1 MTSYRPPTGVAAATG
16 PAATTART
24 AAIVRDPA
32 TTPTASTPASIPTR
46 GVPEAPT
53 TALALLTL
61 LLAAAVQP
69 HPATAQTTEQND
81 SSAAEA
87 RRTNSL
93 PLIPTRTLDFTTDEG
108 TWISLDLSPD
118 GETIVFELL
127 GDLYTLPVTG
137 GDATRITSG
146 QAYDMQPRYSPDGTM
161 LVFVSDRDGSENIW
175 VSGADGDGARQLTD
189 TERESYMSPVWTPD
203 GEYVIA
209 NKGTQLWLYHRDGG
223 SGVQMTGHRED
234 GEPAPPAHLGAAFDA
249 DPRYLWLNVRGE
261 VAGGFETVT
270 RESLINSGEILEF
283 GPDHATG
290 RDPIG
295 RSSARQVG
303 PFQLALLDRETGRVH
318 VRTHEHEGAFRPVPS
333 PDGRWVVYAT
343 RWDAREALKVLD
355 LETGG
360 ESWLVMDVQ
369 RDDSQGG
376 GMRDRDVYPGSA
388 FTPDSRA
395 LITSYG
401 GRIMRVEV
409 PSGEA
414 SEIPFRARVQQE
426 MGPLV
431 KFEYPI
437 NDSTMTVSQIRGA
450 RPSPD
455 GRRLA
460 FAALDRLWIADLP
473 DVEHPQTGEHPDV
486 TGARRLTTSTDVEHG
501 PAWSPDGR
509 HIAYVT
515 WNDSTGGDIWRISS
529 EGGEPE
535 RLTAEPAF
543 YDKIAY
549 SSDGNRILAARG
561 SMMHRM
567 RTLEDFGRHHPASE
581 MEYVWLPAEGGEA
594 TRITWVGASTTQQGR
609 NTPHFGPDPERV
621 YVWAGSEGLLSM
633 RYDGTDVRTIV
644 KVTAPSAGPGG
655 SVTPDEVVLSPD
667 GRRAIVRAN
676 RNVFLITVPP
686 VGGNPATVSVGGSTT
701 VPTRRLTSVGGDFVG
716 WRHDGAAGFY
726 SIGRSFFEY
735 DIAAA
740 DALIADSLATAR
752 AERAEDEPGD
762 ETRDEDEVEEV
773 DEEAEDEVE
782 AEAEEEAEDED
793 EAEDEEEAADGA
805 ADEDDQEA
813 SDEDS
818 DQDDAPVYAAAR
830 YDIDITLEKDKPRGV
845 IAITGARLIT
855 MRGEEV
861 IARGDIVIEDNRIT
875 AVGPSGSVAIPDDA
889 EVRDMS
895 GKTILPGLV
904 DIHAHTWVAWGV
916 HRSQV
921 SQFLAQLA
929 YGVTTQRDP
938 QTSTEDILAYSDLME
953 AGQLIG
959 PRLYSTGPGVF
970 SADRISSLEEAR
982 DVLRRYADHFNTQT
996 IKQYLA
1002 GDRKVRQWV
1011 IMAAQELGLTP
1022 TTEGGS
1028 NFTMNLTLAQDGYAG
1043 LEHSLPISPFYRDVV
1058 QLGAFS
1064 GMVYTPTFIVAYG
1077 GPSGRQLYLTSVSV
1091 DEAERLR
1098 YFTPHD
1104 ELDKWKTT
1112 TWYRTDQY
1120 PHFLHAEQLKKWMD
1134 AGGQAGLGSHGEV
1147 QGLGTHWELWMMASG
1162 GMENHDALRMATL
1175 MSADAIGL
1183 AGDIGSIEAGK
1194 LADLQVLN
1202 SNPLDD
1208 LRNTTNI
1215 EYVMKNGRLYEAATL
1230 TEVWP
1235 RRRPLPTQWWWR
1247 VEPPDAGPPT
1257 RLLP

>member
-1 MTSYRPPTGVAAATG
+1 MAPALPPRYRGGNTLSLPLQPGAAMTSDRPSTGFAAL
-16 PAATTART
+16 
-24 AAIVRDPA
+24 
-32 TTPTASTPASIPTR
+32 
-46 GVPEAPT
+46 
-53 TALALLTL
+53 TALLIATL
-61 LLAAAVQP
+61 LP

-118 GETIVFELL
+118 GQTIVFELL

-137 GDATRITSG
+137 GDATRITTG
-146 QAYDMQPRYSPDGTM
+146 QAYDMQPRYSPDGSM

-175 VSGADGDGARQLTD
+175 VAGADGSGARQLTD

-203 GEYVIA
+203 GEYVVA

-223 SGVQMTGHRED
+223 SGVQMTGNRED

-249 DPRYLWLNVRGE
+249 DPRYLWVNVRGQ
-261 VAGGFETVT
+261 VAGGFETVS
-270 RESLINSGEILEF
+270 RQSLINSGEVLEF
-283 GPDHATG
+283 GPDHAT
-290 RDPIG
+290 G

-343 RWDAREALKVLD
+343 RWDAREALKLLD
-355 LETGG
+355 VETGG
-360 ESWLVMDVQ
+360 DSWLVMDVQ

-376 GMRDRDVYPGSA
+376 GMRDRDVYPNSA

-401 GRIMRVEV
+401 GKIMRVEV

-414 SEIPFRARVQQE
+414 SEIPFQARVQQE
-426 MGPLV
+426 LGPLV
-431 KFEYPI
+431 KFDYPI

-473 DVEHPQTGEHPDV
+473 GVEHPQGVEHPDI
-486 TGARRLTTSTDVEHG
+486 TGARRLTTSADVEHG
-501 PAWSPDGR
+501 PVWSPDGR

-515 WNDSTGGDIWRISS
+515 WNDSTGGDIWRVSPD
-529 EGGEPE
+529 GGEPE
-535 RLTAEPAF
+535 RLTGASAF
-543 YDKIAY
+543 YDKLAY
-549 SSDGNRILAARG
+549 SGDGTRLLAARG

-581 MEYVWLPAEGGEA
+581 MEYVWLPAEGGDA
-594 TRITWVGASTTQQGR
+594 SRITWVGASTTQQGR

-621 YVWAGSEGLLSM
+621 YIWAGSEGLLSM

-655 SVTPDEVVLSPD
+655 SSTPDEVVLSPD

-686 VGGNPATVSVGGSTT
+686 VGGNPATVSVAGSTT
-701 VPTRRLTSVGGDFVG
+701 VPTRRLTMVGGDFVG
-716 WRHDGAAGFY
+716 WRHDGGAAYY

-735 DIAAA
+735 DMAAA
-740 DALIADSLATAR
+740 DALIADSLAAAR
-752 AERAEDEPGD
+752 AEEVEDEPDEGSGDEATNEDAASAEDEAA
-762 ETRDEDEVEEV
+762 
-773 DEEAEDEVE
+773 AE
-782 AEAEEEAEDED
+782 EDED
-793 EAEDEEEAADGA
+793 P
-805 ADEDDQEA
+805 
-813 SDEDS
+813 
-818 DQDDAPVYAAAR
+818 APVYTAAR
-830 YDIDITLEKDKPRGV
+830 YDINITLEKDRPEGA
-845 IAITGARLIT
+845 IALTGARLIT
-855 MRGEEV
+855 MRGDEV
-861 IARGDIVIEDNRIT
+861 IARGDILIEDNRIT
-875 AVGPSGSVAIPDDA
+875 AAGPSGSVAIPDGA

-953 AGQLIG
+953 AGELIG

-970 SADRISSLEEAR
+970 SADRISSLGEAR

-1011 IMAAQELGLTP
+1011 IMAARELGLTP

-1058 QLGAFS
+1058 ELGAFS
-1064 GMVYTPTFIVAYG
+1064 GMVYTPTLIVAYG

-1104 ELDKWKTT
+1104 ELDKWKST

-1120 PHFLHAEQLKKWMD
+1120 PHFQQAEQLKKWMD

-1162 GMENHDALRMATL
+1162 GLENHDALRMATL

-1183 AGDIGSIEAGK
+1183 AGDIGSIEPGK

-1208 LRNTTNI
+1208 LHNTTDI